1 MKDRRKE
8 TGRLGEDL
16 ALTYLLEQGY
26 QLITR
31 NFGCKLG
38 EIDLIVT
45 KDGITIFV
53 EVRSL
58 RSQRFGR
65 PEESIRQYKR
75 DRLRRIAQYYLR
87 TQPSSLINQ
96 PVRFDVIAVRLGPE
110 NRAVSLNH
118 IPAAF

>member
-16 ALTYLLEQGY
+16 ALTYLLKQGY
-26 QLITR
+26 QLVTR
-31 NFGCKLG
+31 NYNCKLG

-45 KDGITIFV
+45 KDGLTIFV

-58 RSQRFGR
+58 RSNRFGR
-65 PEESIRQYKR
+65 PEESVRKTKR
-75 DRLRRIAQYYLR
+75 DKVRRIAQFYLHD
-87 TQPSSLINQ
+87 QSQWDI
-96 PVRFDVIAVRLGPE
+96 PVRFDVIAVDIGL
-110 NRAVSLNH
+110 NNQAISLNH

>member
-16 ALTYLLEQGY
+16 ALAYLLEQGY
-26 QLITR
+26 QLITK
-31 NFGCKLG
+31 NYSCKLG

-45 KDGITIFV
+45 KDGLTVFV

-58 RSQRFGR
+58 RSRRFGR
-65 PEESIRQYKR
+65 PEESVNQSKR
-75 DRLRRIAQYYLR
+75 DRVRRIAQYYLHA
-87 TQPSSLINQ
+87 QSSVER
-96 PVRFDVIAVRLGPE
+96 PVRFDVIAVVIGSE
-110 NRAVSLNH
+110 NRALSLNH

>member
-16 ALTYLLEQGY
+16 ALAYLLEQGY

-31 NFGCKLG
+31 NFSCKLG

-45 KDGITIFV
+45 KDGQTVFV

-58 RSQRFGR
+58 RSHQFGR
-65 PEESIRQYKR
+65 PEESISQSKK
-75 DRLRRIAQYYLR
+75 DRVRRIAQYYLH
-87 TQPSSLINQ
+87 TQSAANQ
-96 PVRFDVIAVRLGPE
+96 PVRFDVIAVMIGLE
-110 NRAVSLNH
+110 NQAVSLNH